1 MALSKEEKEYILKLK
16 QAGLDNPWGIL
27 RWLRDKTDISLY
39 AANKFL
45 EEECQEC

>member
-16 QAGLDNPWGIL
+16 KAGLDNPWGIL
-27 RWLRDKTDISLY
+27 RWLMDKTDISLS

-45 EEECQEC
+45 EEEF

>member
-16 QAGLDNPWGIL
+16 QAGLSSWGIL
-27 RWLRDKTDISLY
+27 RWLMDKTDISLY

-45 EEECQEC
+45 EEEC